1 MRMSTSRLNLI
12 AIPNSGWIGIDN
24 RRSNHDPRCI
34 SAIAMSPIT
43 IAPAV
48 PVAPIAPM
56 AITAMIA
63 PSVMDPAVVTRTIVA
78 MIR

>member
-12 AIPNSGWIGIDN
+12 AIPNSGRIGIDN

-34 SAIAMSPIT
+34 SPITMSPIT

-48 PVAPIAPM
+48 PIAPM

-63 PSVMDPAVVTRTIVA
+63 PSVVTPTIVA